1 MLQMYNIYSKIIN
14 PKTNRKVSINST
26 LGKKIL
32 YNYINQLGG
41 TKYSIY
47 LKHKGCYINDTLKLQ
62 EKPYEWL
69 YYNLTIISHNDK
81 ALDTY
86 TNSLSNN
93 KGYITT
99 WTINDGL
106 NQQFILFDDNT
117 IKTKRGNRNLIFR
130 DDKLQYSNKSINTV
144 TYEKVP
150 SPLVPAP
157 LVPAPSPTPL
167 VPSPS
172 STPLVPSPNPLV
184 PTPLVPAPT
193 PNPVQTINYISY
205 NILTAHPYFE
215 NDFKTESKYKTWGLG
230 REKLIK
236 SAIHGKDLG
245 VLVECVEDT
254 LPYLLDSNISY
265 EFFKKNGGGEI
276 DGSAIIY
283 NNELFDVTDVY
294 KSPIF
299 IPHSQVVLRVNFKSK
314 LSGKKFIVVALH
326 LKSGERQDMEDRR
339 LKEMEKALK
348 LSLKGIDKTIPV
360 IISGDFN
367 TCAMTA
373 KNWHYPFT
381 QTALNPLLKKGFKMI
396 PLKLGQITYKYW
408 QESVFDY
415 VFIRGNISF
424 TGNLESGESKGTE
437 KAPNQKQG
445 SDHFPVTVKLNL

>member
-1 MLQMYNIYSKIIN
+1 MLQKYNIYSKIIN

-26 LGKKIL
+26 LGKQIL
-32 YNYINQLGG
+32 YYYINQLGG
-41 TKYSIY
+41 TKNFIY
-47 LKHKGCYINDTLKLQ
+47 LKHKGYYINNTLKLQ
-62 EKPYEWL
+62 EKPYEWHHH
-69 YYNLTIISHNDK
+69 NLTIISHNDK

-106 NQQFILFDDNT
+106 NQQFILLDDNT
-117 IKTKRGNRNLIFR
+117 IKTKNGNRNLIFA
-130 DDKLQYSNKSINTV
+130 DDKLQYSNKSNNIIS
-144 TYEKVP
+144 YEKVP
-150 SPLVPAP
+150 APLVPAP
-157 LVPAPSPTPL
+157 LVPGPL
-167 VPSPS
+167 VP
-172 STPLVPSPNPLV
+172 V
-184 PTPLVPAPT
+184 PTPNST
-193 PNPVQTINYISY
+193 QTINYISY

-245 VLVECVEDT
+245 VLVECVEDN
-254 LPYLLDSNISY
+254 LPYLLDSNMSY
-265 EFFKKNGGGEI
+265 EFFKKNGEGEI

-283 NNELFDVTDVY
+283 NNKLFDVTDVY
-294 KSPIF
+294 KSAIF
-299 IPHSQVVLRVNFKSK
+299 MPHTQVVLRVNFKSK
-314 LSGKKFIVVALH
+314 LTSKEFIVIALH
-326 LKSGERQDMEDRR
+326 LKSGESQYMEDRR
-339 LKEMEKALK
+339 FEEMKKALN

-367 TCAMTA
+367 TCAKTA

-381 QTALNPLLKKGFKMI
+381 QTALAPLLKKGFKMI
-396 PLKLGQITYKYW
+396 PLKPGQITYKYW

-424 TGNLESGESKGTE
+424 TGDLNSGESKGTE